1 MKSPKSKSMNV
12 DLTAQSHELPKK
24 KESAV
29 YFSGETQNTVV
40 YHITYWEWQRFMAL
54 VRKHSNWD

>member
-1 MKSPKSKSMNV
+1 MNV